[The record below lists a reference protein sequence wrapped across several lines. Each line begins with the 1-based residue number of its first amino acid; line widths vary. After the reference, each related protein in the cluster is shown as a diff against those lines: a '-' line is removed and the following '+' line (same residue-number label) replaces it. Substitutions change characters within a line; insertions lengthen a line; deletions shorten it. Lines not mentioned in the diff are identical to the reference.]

1 MSQRLASARMA
12 LSNVTEFLTL
22 PSSTSVKTGKPPGR
36 ARVLTSEESL
46 AMMLEKEQKK
56 RKKRKPKNEGS

>member
-1 MSQRLASARMA
+1 M
-12 LSNVTEFLTL
+12 SNVTEFLTL

-56 RKKRKPKNEGS
+56 RKTRKPKNEGS